1 MSVIDLILLGIV
13 IEAPTSAYEI
23 QKDVEAHHLSLWARV
38 STPSIYKKV
47 IQLREKGYLNSE
59 VIREGNMPEKTVY
72 SITESGR
79 SYFEQLMAHY
89 AAQPVVPIFDF
100 NVVIANLSRLSPRR
114 GRELVAEIAA
124 SIDRSA
130 AALAQLRELYGDMPY
145 RGRAII
151 EQQQQVLQ
159 ALSDWVRDFA
169 PRWEAEECE
178 APEGQTGGGVE

>member
-13 IEAPTSAYEI
+13 IEVPASAYEI
-23 QKDVEAHHLSLWARV
+23 QKDVEAHHLSRWARV

-79 SYFEQLMAHY
+79 TYFEQLMAHY
-89 AAQPVVPIFDF
+89 AAQPVVPVFDF

-124 SIDRSA
+124 GIDRSA
-130 AALAQLRELYGDMPY
+130 AALAQLSELYGDMPY

-169 PRWEAEECE
+169 PRWEACE
-178 APEGQTGGGVE
+178 APEGQTGGGVQ

>member
-13 IEAPTSAYEI
+13 IEAPASAYEI
-23 QKDVEAHHLSLWARV
+23 QKDVEAHHLSRWARV

-47 IQLREKGYLNSE
+47 IQLREKGYLDSE

-79 SYFEQLMAHY
+79 AYFEQLMAHY
-89 AAQPVVPIFDF
+89 AAQPVMPLFDF
-100 NVVIANLSRLSPRR
+100 NVVIANLSRLSAGR
-114 GRELVAEIAA
+114 GRELVSEIAA
-124 SIDRSA
+124 SIEQSA
-130 AALAQLRELYGDMPY
+130 AALAQLHDLYGDMPY

-151 EQQQQVLQ
+151 EQQQGVLQ

-169 PRWEAEECE
+169 PRWEAEEGE
-178 APEGQTGGGVE
+178 RMDHGRA